1 MPKGAEAAG
10 RRAAGITPEL
20 SPLRTVVEQGEEAGA
35 AHGYATQQLYGL
47 RQFP

>member
-20 SPLRTVVEQGEEAGA
+20 SPPKTVVERGEEAGA
-35 AHGYATQQLYGL
+35 AHGYATRQLYGL